1 MMASVVEKNEKYIA
15 EKLHRQFC
23 HPSSEKLIRL
33 IRNTS
38 IKNKKKLEKEIRS
51 TTENCIT
58 CLKFKKRIPRPVVCF
73 PMATTFNEAVAM
85 DLKVWGKKY
94 FLVMADMA
102 TRFCTASVITNK
114 LPATIIKSF
123 IISWISLF
131 GAPKKIFTD
140 MGGEFNNNEMRVLSE
155 MFNITVKTTAAESP
169 WSNGIVE
176 RLNGV
181 LGKLVNKILDDT
193 NCDIRT
199 AVAWAVAARNA
210 FHNKS
215 GYSPNQLVFGY
226 NPAIPDIF
234 TSDLPG
240 LQNVTSSD
248 IVKKNLEAMHKA
260 RQEFIKFESDERYKQ
275 ALRHNVNTTDI
286 NKIKDGDEVYY
297 KRNERDEWHGP
308 GKVIDIEGKT
318 VIVKH
323 GGACVKVHEVSLRKK
338 PHETRSDNLKPSVS
352 NEYDSATSSNNQ
364 DFGEP
369 SGARSLIKNSSI
381 CNPEENSTASGGFG
395 PRADGSVGGVSEAHK
410 HLESAIAR
418 RDLDIETD
426 GVGFLLN
433 DSSKV
438 HVFDRSARTKG
449 GQEPR
454 AKDSVENACSQFENT
469 TASKCKF
476 LEEYGGA
483 VSSSKNNNNLNFELS
498 LHGRSHAYH
507 KSTNENMLVETEE
520 TLKPG
525 TNDNNE
531 EVANQKG
538 KGKQCKIRVEDK
550 SRVWKKGERFQG
562 IDSETGEYISGKIM
576 YRAGKVTGTNKDYYN
591 IERDSDGWQGCINM
605 TKIKDLS
612 LVPEETEVII
622 LLNNNEV
629 YLAKL
634 KEIQNWLDNDVFEE
648 VPNNNQKALSVRWVV
663 TDKNG
668 DKKARLV
675 VRGYEEDTSN
685 LRKESPTCSREAI
698 RILIL
703 IASSKG
709 WGCHTVDVKAA
720 YLQGDAIE
728 RKIYLRPP
736 PEFDNGY
743 LWKLKK
749 TVYGLCD
756 AARAWYFKVKD
767 ELSSLSVQMCD
778 LDNSL
783 FFWYNKG
790 NLEGIICIYVDDFLW
805 SGTRQFEEEVIK
817 KLKGK
822 FLIGISASIS
832 FTYVGLSIKSYDDGI
847 TIDQTHYIASLNPI
861 PISRSRS
868 SQKGSLL
875 TESEKIAY
883 RALVGQLIW
892 IATHTRPDISF
903 ETCERSVSFK
913 NATVADLLQL
923 NKLVFRVKS
932 SNVNLFFPK
941 LKSLEKCTLECYAD
955 AAFKNLPTKR
965 SQGGLIIFL
974 KDELGQ
980 RCPLLWQ
987 SKKLE
992 RVADS
997 TLTAETLALL
1007 EGAKISIYLAAIFK
1021 QILGDVKLN
1030 IKCFTDNKSLSDS
1043 LVSLKQVKDHRLR
1056 LEATVL
1062 RQMLQREEIM
1072 EVTWVNSSE
1081 QLADCLTKKGVC
1093 IDKLQNAISRE

>member
-352 NEYDSATSSNNQ
+352 NEYDSATSSSNQ

-531 EVANQKG
+531 EVVNIKG

-550 SRVWKKGERFQG
+550 KQG
-562 IDSETGEYISGKIM
+562 
-576 YRAGKVTGTNKDYYN
+576 
-591 IERDSDGWQGCINM
+591 
-605 TKIKDLS
+605 
-612 LVPEETEVII
+612 
-622 LLNNNEV
+622 
-629 YLAKL
+629 
-634 KEIQNWLDNDVFEE
+634 
-648 VPNNNQKALSVRWVV
+648 
-663 TDKNG
+663 
-668 DKKARLV
+668 
-675 VRGYEEDTSN
+675 
-685 LRKESPTCSREAI
+685 
-698 RILIL
+698 
-703 IASSKG
+703 
-709 WGCHTVDVKAA
+709 
-720 YLQGDAIE
+720 
-728 RKIYLRPP
+728 
-736 PEFDNGY
+736 
-743 LWKLKK
+743 
-749 TVYGLCD
+749 
-756 AARAWYFKVKD
+756 
-767 ELSSLSVQMCD
+767 
-778 LDNSL
+778 
-783 FFWYNKG
+783 
-790 NLEGIICIYVDDFLW
+790 
-805 SGTRQFEEEVIK
+805 
-817 KLKGK
+817 
-822 FLIGISASIS
+822 
-832 FTYVGLSIKSYDDGI
+832 
-847 TIDQTHYIASLNPI
+847 
-861 PISRSRS
+861 
-868 SQKGSLL
+868 
-875 TESEKIAY
+875 
-883 RALVGQLIW
+883 
-892 IATHTRPDISF
+892 
-903 ETCERSVSFK
+903 
-913 NATVADLLQL
+913 
-923 NKLVFRVKS
+923 
-932 SNVNLFFPK
+932 
-941 LKSLEKCTLECYAD
+941 LEK
-955 AAFKNLPTKR
+955 
-965 SQGGLIIFL
+965 G
-974 KDELGQ
+974 
-980 RCPLLWQ
+980 
-987 SKKLE
+987 
-992 RVADS
+992 
-997 TLTAETLALL
+997 
-1007 EGAKISIYLAAIFK
+1007 
-1021 QILGDVKLN
+1021 
-1030 IKCFTDNKSLSDS
+1030 
-1043 LVSLKQVKDHRLR
+1043 
-1056 LEATVL
+1056 
-1062 RQMLQREEIM
+1062 REIPR
-1072 EVTWVNSSE
+1072 N
-1081 QLADCLTKKGVC
+1081 
-1093 IDKLQNAISRE
+1093 